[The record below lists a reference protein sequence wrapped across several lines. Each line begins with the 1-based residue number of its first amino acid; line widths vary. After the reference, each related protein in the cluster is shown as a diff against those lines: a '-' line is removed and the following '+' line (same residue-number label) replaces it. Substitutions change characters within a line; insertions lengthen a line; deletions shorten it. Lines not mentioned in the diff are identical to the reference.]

1 MATAK
6 KTTKKAMP
14 KSMSKA
20 EYTKFFGY
28 IGKARVMARKLSQ
41 DANRRSDVRAAMRS
55 IEKKLWNIG
64 NDYRWGALTDYNSKI

>member
-1 MATAK
+1 MTTK
-6 KTTKKAMP
+6 KTTKKTES

-20 EYTKFFGY
+20 EYNKFFGY

-41 DANRRSDVRAAMRS
+41 DSNRRSDVRAAMRS

-64 NDYRWGALTDYNSKI
+64 NDYRWGSLTNYQN